1 MSLKKVGVTLRNSIS
16 FTLAKVGVLIAF
28 VFGIV
33 ISSFQIY
40 SDYIKQGDLLAQ
52 TVEQILQVTESSATQ
67 AVYEYDE
74 ALANRVINGLF
85 AYKPIIEVIITDD
98 FGEVLAQNSRKTEIE
113 KPWWVAEELFDDNQK
128 FSINLNT
135 QNSIDN
141 NKAHLIVV
149 VDVYYGALAFTSRS
163 MVILLSGIVRNILL
177 AIALLFVFYYMISK
191 PLVKLINDLTK
202 INPEYPQSE
211 LVVLS
216 KHKESELGLLKESIN
231 RLLKSVVDHFNEV
244 NGLNDTLELKVLER
258 TSELDLKSKEA
269 LNSLEKLKDTELQ
282 LIEAE
287 KNAALGGLVA
297 GIAHEINTPLG
308 ITVTASSSLREVTDD
323 LNDKFS
329 AGAMTRSDLESA
341 ILHLQDCAQII
352 LKNSNR
358 AADLISSFK
367 QIAVDQAS
375 YERRTFKFKAYIEE
389 IIFTLQPQIKKSN
402 ISIKVKCD
410 NEFMVDSYPGAIAQV
425 ISNLV
430 LNALLHAYKDK
441 NEGCILI
448 SFSKMD
454 ERIELNFSDDGKGI
468 SPDHISKIFNPFYTT
483 NRNAGGSGLG
493 LHIISNIVTNSLQ
506 GRITC
511 QSELGKG
518 CCFKLNFMAS
528 PKIQE
533 EVS

>member
-1 MSLKKVGVTLRNSIS
+1 MLLKKVGVNLRHSIS

-28 VFGIV
+28 IFGIV

-52 TVEQILQVTESSATQ
+52 TVEQILQVTQSSATQ

-98 FGEVLAQNSRKTEIE
+98 FGEVLAQNTRKIDID
-113 KPWWVAEELFDDNQK
+113 KPWWVVEKLFDDNQK
-128 FSINLNT
+128 FHIDLNT

-141 NKAHLIVV
+141 AKAHLIVV
-149 VDVYYGALAFTSRS
+149 VDAYYGALDFTSRA

-177 AIALLFVFYYMISK
+177 SIALLAVFYYLISK
-191 PLVKLINDLTK
+191 PLVKLINDLTA
-202 INPEYPQSE
+202 INPEYPQNE
-211 LVVLS
+211 LVILS
-216 KHKESELGLLKESIN
+216 KHKDSELGLLKESIN

-269 LNSLEKLKDTELQ
+269 LSSLEKLKDTELQ

-308 ITVTASSSLREVTDD
+308 ITVTASSSLLEVTDE

-329 AGAMTRSDLESA
+329 TAKMTRSDLESA

-367 QIAVDQAS
+367 QIAVDQSS
-375 YERRTFKFKAYIEE
+375 YERRSFKFKAYIDE
-389 IIFTLQPQIKKSN
+389 IIFTLQPQIKKSH
-402 ISIKVKCD
+402 ISIVVECD
-410 NEFMVDSYPGAIAQV
+410 TEFIVDSYPGAIAQV

-430 LNALLHAYKDK
+430 LNALLHAFKDQ
-441 NEGCILI
+441 NEGCIII
-448 SFSKMD
+448 SIQKFN

-468 SPDHISKIFNPFYTT
+468 APDNIGKIFNPFYTT

-506 GRITC
+506 GRISC
-511 QSELGKG
+511 ESELGKG

-528 PKIQE
+528 PNLVEDSQ
-533 EVS
+533 